1 MPHPSSA
8 LVWRCR
14 PLRTLGFLALAL
26 LALAACESAPPT
38 ATSVPTAMPI
48 ATAVDSGTSPTPAPV
63 ATPTPT
69 LPPPLTPTPLAAPAT
84 PMPTPSATPPPSP
97 APTPSPTPTAMPS
110 PAPTPSPTPTATPT
124 PSPTSTPTL
133 GPKPWTSFGPGA
145 WRVGDEIVP
154 GVYEAAN
161 VSGTCEWAR
170 LSRLDG
176 ESAEV
181 LFEQATTRPA
191 SVAILPT
198 DAGFRAS
205 EGCGWWTLPIAPNAH
220 AHAYAIAHA
229 NSAPHDSRGLPRAAA
244 AHDAQ
249 QRLAA
254 HMCIAT

>member
-1 MPHPSSA
+1 MHHPSSA
-8 LVWRCR
+8 PVWRR
-14 PLRTLGFLALAL
+14 RLLRTLGFLALAL

-38 ATSVPTAMPI
+38 ATPVPTAAPI

-69 LPPPLTPTPLAAPAT
+69 LPPTLTPTPLAAPAT

-97 APTPSPTPTAMPS
+97 APTPSPTPTA
-110 PAPTPSPTPTATPT
+110 TPT
-124 PSPTSTPTL
+124 PSSTPTPTQ

-161 VSGTCEWAR
+161 VSRTCEWAR

-181 LFEQATTRPA
+181 LFEQATTGPA

-205 EGCGWWTLPIAPNAH
+205 EGCG
-220 AHAYAIAHA
+220 
-229 NSAPHDSRGLPRAAA
+229 
-244 AHDAQ
+244 
-249 QRLAA
+249 
-254 HMCIAT
+254 